1 MSAQNSSHAHPAPET
16 RAFATVETVTAPWY
30 LRKAP
35 MACAVVGLTLASAF
49 ALGVPAVAAVSTAQ
63 SMSNAAATAT
73 QEQAA
78 DATTPAWTPARPEGS
93 PGGTTPGGTTVQQGA
108 ATTQE
113 AAEVAD
119 ADEATGVVLID
130 TDLAYAGAEGAGTG
144 MVLSSDGLILTNNH
158 VVEGATE
165 IQVTVASTGETY
177 TASLVGTDAEDDVA
191 VLQLEGASGLD
202 TVTIDEDDEAVGDAV
217 TAVGNAD
224 GDGMLMAADGEITD
238 LESTVTTQASG
249 VVDAESLDGMI
260 ELSADVVSGD
270 SGGALL
276 DDEGEVIGMTTAASS
291 GSPVV
296 TAYAIP
302 IEDALAIAEQITSG
316 DESDGVTIGYPA
328 FLGIYTADG
337 ASGAT
342 IAGVLEGTPAADAGL
357 TQGDTVTAVDGAAVA
372 SAEEL
377 TTVLEGYDPGDTVA
391 LTYTD
396 ASGASQSASVTLTE
410 GAA

>member
-1 MSAQNSSHAHPAPET
+1 MSAQNTFDTHPAPET
-16 RAFATVETVTAPWY
+16 RAFAAVDPRQPWY
-30 LRKAP
+30 RRKAP
-35 MACAVVGLTLASAF
+35 IACAIVGLSLASAF
-49 ALGVPAVAAVSTAQ
+49 ALGVPAVSATSVAQ
-63 SMSNAAATAT
+63 SMSSAAAAAI

-78 DATTPAWTPARPEGS
+78 ESTTPAWTP
-93 PGGTTPGGTTVQQGA
+93 TTPESGPGATTGEGA
-108 ATTQE
+108 TATQE
-113 AAEVAD
+113 AAEAAD
-119 ADEATGVVLID
+119 ADESTGVVLID

-144 MVLSSDGLILTNNH
+144 MVLTSDGLVLTNNH

-165 IQVTVASTGETY
+165 IQVTIGSTGETY
-177 TASLVGTDAEDDVA
+177 TATLVGTDAADDVA

-202 TVTIDEDDEAVGDAV
+202 TVTIDDDDEAVGDAV

-224 GDGMLMAADGEITD
+224 GGGVLMAADGEITD

-249 VVDAESLDGMI
+249 VADAETLDGMI

-270 SGGALL
+270 SGGALR
-276 DDEGEVIGMTTAASS
+276 DAEGEVIGMTTAASS

-302 IEDALAIAEQITSG
+302 IEDALAIADQITSG

-328 FLGIYTADG
+328 FLGVYTADT
-337 ASGAT
+337 AVGAT
-342 IAGVLEGTPAADAGL
+342 IAGVLEGTPAAEAGL
-357 TQGDTVTAVDGAAVA
+357 GEGDTITAVDGTAVA

-377 TTVLEGYDPGDTVA
+377 TTVLEGYDPGDTVTLA
-391 LTYTD
+391 YTD

-410 GAA
+410 GTA